1 MELLAL
7 SVAAVAILLA
17 LVAVLLAI
25 GVTLRMSRL
34 EGSLQTPPPR
44 DGLAAGSHTPPEFA
58 AGLPTG
64 LDASAWLEGPSLVV
78 FGASNCE
85 PCRELVA
92 ALIATDLGRFD
103 GRVAFVER
111 PDAAT
116 PLSSSAQIDAQFIID
131 REGVL
136 ATAFDTNVTPH
147 TFVLQHR
154 QIAAQK
160 IGADIGE
167 ILGLRQGATE

>member
-1 MELLAL
+1 MSTPTVVPQPKHWQVTRSMQAVTVASLLLA
-7 SVAAVAILLA
+7 VVFAVSAGGKA
-17 LVAVLLAI
+17 LKP
-25 GVTLRMSRL
+25 RMFERAL
-34 EGSLQTPPPR
+34 ENPYPV
-44 DGLAAGSHTPPEFA
+44 
-58 AGLPTG
+58 
-64 LDASAWLEGPSLVV
+64 AWLEGPNLVV
-78 FGASNCE
+78 FGAANCE

-92 ALIATDLGRFD
+92 ALIATDLRRFE

-131 REGVL
+131 RDGAR

-154 QIAAQK
+154 QIAAQE